1 MFLTFTF
8 EYKKKKMQGHK
19 HIDRVTDCTARRSL
33 HITIIIHSFIYI
45 QFSSRKQQN
54 ECPYAT
60 RYLLTF
66 LFLFFLLQFLY
77 AMLLLLVFV
86 SILFFLIF
94 VLDRRVCAQTYIMSE
109 IFPVEQKTVYLQFP
123 SKHHRE

>member
-1 MFLTFTF
+1 
-8 EYKKKKMQGHK
+8 MQGHK
-19 HIDRVTDCTARRSL
+19 HIDRVNDCTARRSL

-66 LFLFFLLQFLY
+66 LFLFFPS
-77 AMLLLLVFV
+77 
-86 SILFFLIF
+86 SIPLCNAAAACFCFYTFFLIF